1 MMSLANVVSYRAA
14 GLMRQLSPKL
24 YWRREIRRMH
34 NREYQGEYEQRLVP
48 FLCDRDRLSIDIGAS
63 VGAYS
68 VILCS
73 ASTHVFAF
81 EPRPALAASLK
92 EMAEVCA
99 LPLDV
104 KAVALSNE
112 AGIARLRVPT
122 MDGGRATIESAND
135 LEDSDES
142 PCLETSVPTACLDE
156 YDFKNVGFIKIDVE
170 GHELAVLQG
179 AYNTIRRSMP
189 TLLVEIEERHRP
201 NSIEDVSQFLFSLGY
216 EGFFILNDGV
226 FNILTFDK
234 NFHQNTSNISGWK
247 SNYAK
252 KGIYV
257 NNFIWLPQG
266 NEEKIR
272 TAIEKTKR
280 L

>member
-1 MMSLANVVSYRAA
+1 
-14 GLMRQLSPKL
+14 
-24 YWRREIRRMH
+24 MH
-34 NREYQGEYEQRLVP
+34 NREYQHEYEQRLVT
-48 FLCDRDRLSIDIGAS
+48 FLCDRDRLSIDVGAS
-63 VGAYS
+63 VGEYS

-81 EPRPALAASLK
+81 EPRPALAALLR

-112 AGIARLRVPT
+112 AGMARLRVPT

-135 LEDSDES
+135 LEDRDES
-142 PCLETSVPTACLDE
+142 PYLETSVPTACLDE

-179 AYNTIRRSMP
+179 AYNTIRCSMP

-226 FNILTFDK
+226 FNILAFDK

-266 NEEKIR
+266 NEERIR